1 MIIVSDTSPVS
12 NLLIIGQ
19 LDILSQLFGEIIIPP
34 KVFEEIQRLESF
46 EIDIEEIKNS
56 DWIKI
61 IIPSNVKLVQE
72 LNENLDEGESEA
84 IALAKELNAEF
95 ILIDEKKGRK
105 VAEQLG
111 ITAIGLLGILLKAK
125 QKRAV
130 ERIMPLLDSLRQ
142 DAGFWISDVLYH
154 DILMQAEEI

>member
-12 NLLIIGQ
+12 NLLIIGE

-34 KVFEEIQRLESF
+34 KVFEEIQKLENF
-46 EIDIEEIKNS
+46 DIDIKEIRNS
-56 DWIKI
+56 NWIKI
-61 IIPSNVKLVQE
+61 VIPSDIRLVQE

-95 ILIDEKKGRK
+95 ILIDEKQGRK
-105 VAEQLG
+105 VAERLG
-111 ITAIGLLGILLKAK
+111 ITVIGLLGILLKAK
-125 QKRAV
+125 EKRAV
-130 ERIMPLLDSLRQ
+130 ERVMPLLDALRK

-154 DILMQAEEI
+154 DILMQANE

>member
-12 NLLIIGQ
+12 NLLIIGE
-19 LDILSQLFGEIIIPP
+19 LDILLQLFGVIIIPP
-34 KVFEEIQRLESF
+34 KVFEEIQKLENF
-46 EIDIEEIKNS
+46 EIDIAEIKNS
-56 DWIKI
+56 EWIKT
-61 IIPSNVKLVQE
+61 IIPSDSKLVQE
-72 LNENLDEGESEA
+72 LNEILDEGESEA

-105 VAEQLG
+105 VAERLG

-130 ERIMPLLDSLRQ
+130 ERVMPLLDALRQ

-154 DILMQAEEI
+154 DILMQADEN

>member
-34 KVFEEIQRLESF
+34 KVFEEIQRLE
-46 EIDIEEIKNS
+46 

-61 IIPSNVKLVQE
+61 IIPSDTKLVQE

>member
-1 MIIVSDTSPVS
+1 MFRTLP
-12 NLLIIGQ
+12 LLATC
-19 LDILSQLFGEIIIPP
+19 
-34 KVFEEIQRLESF
+34 FEEIQRLESF
-46 EIDIEEIKNS
+46 EIDIAEIKNS
-56 DWIKI
+56 NWIKI

-105 VAEQLG
+105 VAERLG

-125 QKRAV
+125 QKHAV
-130 ERIMPLLDSLRQ
+130 KRVMPLLDALRQ

-154 DILMQAEEI
+154 DILMQAAE